1 MKRMVWDGA
10 KLTELVAEESRLKN
24 LLADVSTKC
33 NEMQDSDAAWE
44 DGRLAT
50 YSALEMQ
57 HGQVTRELGTIRN
70 ELNDMRLLEPS
81 AAKRAH
87 KSAVGRFLRSGL
99 DGLEDAEIEAAKPQE
114 GEKSNM
120 PISRAGESFMIRAAT
135 ASDATSGQEAVEEDI
150 QPRVIDALNAY
161 GGVAKMAQQFM
172 TGAGGEWR
180 YIQEDAAN
188 QKGEFLDAQ
197 NTAVSAQDINNLGV
211 VTFSSKTVSSKS
223 IGLTLEMIQDAV
235 FDIQTY
241 IERQAVRRLGRAW
254 NEAFTTTLTSLTGGP
269 LGVVSTA
276 TAGISAQSAT
286 AVTAE
291 ELSDLSSLRSTA
303 PTSTVRRDGRGRAHG
318 RDGRPDRLHDLPR
331 HGEVAPQAQ
340 GLGQPAPVASL
351 DPRGC
356 RATMIYGRP
365 YAINYDMDD
374 VATGNVPLIFGN
386 FSYYGIR
393 NIRSIEIYRFLD
405 SRTMQNYAVE
415 CLAFSRRDGR
425 PIGVVDGS
433 GICEAWAKLTM
444 G

>member
-1 MKRMVWDGA
+1 MNRMVWDGA

-57 HGQVTRELGTIRN
+57 HGQVTRELETIRHEKN
-70 ELNDMRLLEPS
+70 AMQLLEPS

-120 PISRAGESFMIRAAT
+120 PTSRAGESFMIRAAT

-188 QKGEFLDAQ
+188 QTGEFLDAQ
-197 NTAVSAQDINNLGV
+197 NTAVTAQDINNLGV

-241 IERQAVRRLGRAW
+241 IERQAVRRLGRRW
-254 NEAFTTTLTSLTGGP
+254 NRAFTTTDSSLTGGP

-276 TAGISAQSAT
+276 TTGISAQSAT

-291 ELSDLSSLRSTA
+291 ELSDVEYAVDGAYVDGEEMGEGGLMAEMGGRIGYMLSRDMEKLLRKLKDS
-303 PTSTVRRDGRGRAHG
+303 DN
-318 RDGRPDRLHDLPR
+318 RPLWLPSIREGAGPHDLRQAIRHQLR
-331 HGEVAPQAQ
+331 HG
-340 GLGQPAPVASL
+340 
-351 DPRGC
+351 
-356 RATMIYGRP
+356 
-365 YAINYDMDD
+365 
-374 VATGNVPLIFGN
+374 
-386 FSYYGIR
+386 
-393 NIRSIEIYRFLD
+393 
-405 SRTMQNYAVE
+405 
-415 CLAFSRRDGR
+415 
-425 PIGVVDGS
+425 
-433 GICEAWAKLTM
+433 
-444 G
+444 